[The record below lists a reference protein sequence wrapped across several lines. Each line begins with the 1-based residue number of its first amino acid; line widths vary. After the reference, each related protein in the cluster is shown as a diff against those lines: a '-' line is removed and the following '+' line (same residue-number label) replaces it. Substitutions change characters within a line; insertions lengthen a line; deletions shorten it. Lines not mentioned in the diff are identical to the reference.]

1 MSATKTTNGT
11 SQEAGSAPVTV
22 RVGVSSCL
30 MGQNVRVNGGHCRDR
45 WLTGT
50 LRFYIRFVPVCPEV
64 EMGMPSPRPPMR
76 LVTSEEGPRLVMSEG
91 GEDRTDEMEDFTRA
105 RLEQLASDDLH
116 GYILKKDS
124 PTCGIF
130 RVKLY
135 GKGGVPSRDGTGVFA
150 RMLMERFP
158 NLPVEEEGR
167 LNDPI
172 LRENF
177 ILRAFTRARFRT
189 FARTDGSP
197 GGLVDFHARHKY
209 LLMAHD
215 QQTYRDM
222 GRLVA
227 KAGVDN
233 PATVLAEYER
243 LLMAALAKRA
253 SRGRHVNA
261 LMHLSGFVKKHID
274 ADDKQELGRL
284 IEEYRRGFVGL
295 VVPLTLL
302 RHLLRRHA
310 PDSWATRQIYLE
322 PYPGR
327 LMLRNHTEG

>member
-1 MSATKTTNGT
+1 MPGTASKTESKADT
-11 SQEAGSAPVTV
+11 ATV

-45 WLTGT
+45 WLTDT
-50 LRFYIRFVPVCPEV
+50 LRRYVRFVPVCPEV

-76 LVTSEEGPRLVMSEG
+76 LVRSEGAPRLVMTEG
-91 GEDRTDEMEDFTRA
+91 GEDRTDEMEAFARA
-105 RLEQLASDDLH
+105 RLEKLAADDLH
-116 GYILKKDS
+116 GYVLKKDS
-124 PTCGIF
+124 PTCGVF
-130 RVKLY
+130 RVKVY
-135 GKGGVPSRDGTGVFA
+135 DKNGSPSRDGQGVFA
-150 RMLMERFP
+150 RMLTERFP

-167 LNDPI
+167 LNDPV

-189 FARTDGSP
+189 FARDDGSA

-209 LLMAHD
+209 LLLAHD
-215 QQTYRDM
+215 PERFRSM

-227 KAGVDN
+227 RAGSGNVWS
-233 PATVLAEYER
+233 VIVEYER
-243 LLMAALAKRA
+243 MLMAALAKRA
-253 SRGRHVNA
+253 TRGRHVNA
-261 LMHLSGFVKKHID
+261 LMHLAGFVKDEID
-274 ADDKQELGRL
+274 AEDKAELSRL
-284 IEEYRRGFVGL
+284 IEEYRGGFVGL

-310 PDSWATRQIYLE
+310 PDSWASRQIYLE

-327 LMLRNHTEG
+327 LMLRNHADG